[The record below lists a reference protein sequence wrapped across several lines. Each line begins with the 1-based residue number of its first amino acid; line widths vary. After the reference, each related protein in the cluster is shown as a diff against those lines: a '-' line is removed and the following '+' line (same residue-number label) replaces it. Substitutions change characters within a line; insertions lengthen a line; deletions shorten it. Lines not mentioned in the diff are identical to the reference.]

1 MHEERIPPRYI
12 WRPAPF
18 WIIGVTLLVIALACL
33 LLFNFEPPIFGPGL
47 PNFSGFT
54 LAGGPPPPPNDGI
67 GACPRP
73 QGVIG
78 LQPGFNDQERDIRAL
93 RKLAFRNDFF
103 AQLELGRRYS
113 GVRATDKNIEDPVE
127 AAVWYAMALAN
138 PRGYAPLNREIHGPG
153 GVWRPVARLDDCR
166 EWERH
171 AAYHALDRLLTRMS
185 SQEQDKVRNRV
196 VYVLSTLGADGFRT
210 LGRLYDYQFG
220 PFGEPSD
227 NPQAL
232 EAVGRAPGAPPGG
245 WRQAAFLFPRN
256 DVDAYMYNY
265 LAMQTGDV
273 SAYVMLKD
281 FEHSAPERASYGGF
295 VEAKAKRWVPPYEFY
310 PPDAPAGGVPH
321 SDESHPRGEDA
332 FDYALTRMPQLPFV
346 HVGRALYYL
355 GITDFVP
362 AAPADLPPRAVQT
375 LQADLGLPMDGVM
388 NNLLAVRAIQYAAV
402 NGSAQSQLA
411 LAVMYVEGIGVPADY
426 ARGFYWF
433 TQADRQGSPE
443 AKFAMASFF
452 ARGVEG
458 VADQDKAK
466 AVVLRLG
473 SAMAGFQPTAARL
486 QAMLTQVASQPRPPV
501 E

>member
-1 MHEERIPPRYI
+1 MHESERVPRAVVV
-12 WRPAPF
+12 WRPSPV
-18 WIIGVTLLVIALACL
+18 WIIAVTLLVVVLACL
-33 LLFNFEPPIFGPGL
+33 LLFNVELPFVGPGFPSL
-47 PNFSGFT
+47 PGFNFPSAST
-54 LAGGPPPPPNDGI
+54 PPPNDGA

-93 RKLAFRNDFF
+93 RRLGFRNDFF

-113 GVRATDKNIEDPVE
+113 AVRATDRNIEDPVE

-138 PRGYAPLNREIHGPG
+138 PRGYAPSNREIHGFDG
-153 GVWRPVARLDDCR
+153 WRPVAQLDDCR
-166 EWERH
+166 QWERH
-171 AAYHALDRLLTRMS
+171 AAYHALNRLLEHMS
-185 SQEQDKVRNRV
+185 SEEEDKVRNRV
-196 VYVLSTLGADGFRT
+196 IYIQSTLGADGFRT
-210 LGRLYDYQFG
+210 LGRLYDFRFG
-220 PFGEPSD
+220 PFGEPAD

-232 EAVGRAPGAPPGG
+232 EALSRGPCGG
-245 WRQAAFLFPRN
+245 PCLRMAATLFVRN
-256 DVDAYMYNY
+256 DVDAFTYNY
-265 LAMQTGDV
+265 LATQTGDV

-281 FEHSAPERASYGGF
+281 FEHSTPERASFGGF
-295 VEAKAKRWVPPYEFY
+295 AEAKAKRWVPPYEFY
-310 PPDAPAGGVPH
+310 PPDAPASGVPH
-321 SDESHPRGEDA
+321 SDESHPRGDDA
-332 FDYALTRMPQLPFV
+332 WDYALSRMPELPFV
-346 HVGRALYYL
+346 HVGRALYFL

-362 AAPADLPPRAVQT
+362 AAPSDLPPRAVQT

-388 NNLLAVRAIQYAAV
+388 NNLLAVRAVQYAAV
-402 NGSAQSQLA
+402 NGSAQAQLV

-426 ARGFYWF
+426 ARAFYWF

-473 SAMAGFQPTAARL
+473 AAMAGFQPSVARL
-486 QAMLTQVASQPRPPV
+486 QAMLTQVTYQPRPPL

>member
-1 MHEERIPPRYI
+1 MGESERVTRAYY
-12 WRPAPF
+12 WRPAPV
-18 WIIGVTLLVIALACL
+18 WIVGITLLVIGLACL
-33 LLFNFEPPIFGPGL
+33 LLFNVELPFVGPGL
-47 PNFSGFT
+47 PSVPGLNLT
-54 LAGGPPPPPNDGI
+54 GGAPPPPPNDGL

-78 LQPGFNDQERDIRAL
+78 LQPSFNDQERDIRVL
-93 RKLAFRNDFF
+93 RKLGFRNDFF

-113 GVRATDKNIEDPVE
+113 GVRATDRNIEDPIE
-127 AAVWYAMALAN
+127 AAVWYTMALAN

-153 GVWRPVARLDDCR
+153 GWRPVARLDDCR

-171 AAYHALDRLLTRMS
+171 AAYHALDRLLAHMS

-196 VYVLSTLGADGFRT
+196 IYILSTLGADGFRT
-210 LGRLYDYQFG
+210 LGRVYDYQFG
-220 PFGEPSD
+220 PFGEPAD

-232 EAVGRAPGAPPGG
+232 EALGRVPNAGPG
-245 WRQAAFLFPRN
+245 WRMAATLFTRN

-273 SAYVMLKD
+273 SSFVMLKD
-281 FEHSAPERASYGGF
+281 FEHSAPDRAGYGGF

-332 FDYALTRMPQLPFV
+332 WDYALSRMPALPFV

-362 AAPADLPPRAVQT
+362 NAPGELPPHAVQA

-388 NNLLAVRAIQYAAV
+388 NNLLALRAVQYAAV
-402 NGSAQSQLA
+402 NGSAQAQLA

-426 ARGFYWF
+426 ARAFYWF

-486 QAMLTQVASQPRPPV
+486 QAMLTQVAYQPRPPV